1 MVEFITL
8 CSQIDNDK
16 DTPVAQKMFWSK
28 IIQVVTKNG
37 KQTAIYREYPDL
49 DVYYE
54 DLLRINE
61 STYKGVMADL
71 VEKSKK
77 TPIENMIDDANKAV
91 APTTPV
97 DETPVAPEAPAAPAI
112 PSTPDMLVNTG
123 KTIAMSP
130 IAIDTPIAPEV
141 PEVNEQVQTT
151 QAPIIERA
159 KTKTMKKQVNVGAN
173 RQAGFA
179 EAIVLGVVVLVYIA
193 IIVNLIIR
201 LK

>member
-16 DTPVAQKMFWSK
+16 VTSVEQKMFWSK

-54 DLLRINE
+54 DLLRIDE
-61 STYKGVMADL
+61 STYSAVMADL

-77 TPIENMIDDANKAV
+77 TPIENMIDDANKEV
-91 APTTPV
+91 ASTTPV
-97 DETPVAPEAPAAPAI
+97 DETPVAPEAPAI

-130 IAIDTPIAPEV
+130 ITIDTPTALEV

-151 QAPIIERA
+151 QAPTIERA

-179 EAIVLGVVVLVYIA
+179 EVIVLAVVVLVYIA

>member
-1 MVEFITL
+1 MVEFMTL
-8 CSQIDNDK
+8 VSQIDNDK
-16 DTPVAQKMFWSK
+16 VTPDERKKYWGSIVK
-28 IIQVVTKNG
+28 VVKKNG
-37 KQTAIYREYPDL
+37 KEIAVYKDHPEL
-49 DVYYE
+49 EVYYK

-61 STYKGVMADL
+61 STYNTVMADL
-71 VEKSKK
+71 LEGINKTSTESKETVPV
-77 TPIENMIDDANKAV
+77 TPI
-91 APTTPV
+91 PSPV

-130 IAIDTPIAPEV
+130 ITIDTPTALEV

-151 QAPIIERA
+151 QAPTIERA
-159 KTKTMKKQVNVGAN
+159 KTKTMKKQVNIGAN
-173 RQAGFA
+173 RQAGFV

>member
-16 DTPVAQKMFWSK
+16 VTPVEQKMFWSK

-37 KQTAIYREYPDL
+37 KQTAIYRKYPDL

-61 STYKGVMADL
+61 STYDTVMADL

-77 TPIENMIDDANKAV
+77 TPIENMIDDANKEVVPLA
-91 APTTPV
+91 PV

-130 IAIDTPIAPEV
+130 ITIDTPTVLEV
-141 PEVNEQVQTT
+141 SEVNEQVQTT
-151 QAPIIERA
+151 QAPTIERA

-179 EAIVLGVVVLVYIA
+179 EVIVLAVVVLVYIA

>member
-1 MVEFITL
+1 MVEFMTL

-16 DTPVAQKMFWSK
+16 VTPVEKKMFWSK

-37 KQTAIYREYPDL
+37 KETAIYRKYPDL

-54 DLLRINE
+54 DLLRIDE
-61 STYKGVMADL
+61 STYDTVMADL

-77 TPIENMIDDANKAV
+77 TPIENMIDDANKEV

-97 DETPVAPEAPAAPAI
+97 DESPVAPETPAI

-130 IAIDTPIAPEV
+130 ITIDTPTALEV

-151 QAPIIERA
+151 QAPTIERA
-159 KTKTMKKQVNVGAN
+159 KTKTMKKQVNIGIN

-179 EAIVLGVVVLVYIA
+179 EVIVLAVVVLVYIA

>member
-1 MVEFITL
+1 MVEFMTL

-16 DTPVAQKMFWSK
+16 VTPVEQKMFWSK

-37 KQTAIYREYPDL
+37 KQTAIYRKYPDL

-54 DLLRINE
+54 DLLRIDE
-61 STYKGVMADL
+61 STYDTVMADL

-77 TPIENMIDDANKAV
+77 TPIENMIDDANKVV
-91 APTTPV
+91 ASTTPV
-97 DETPVAPEAPAAPAI
+97 DETPVVPEAPVI

-130 IAIDTPIAPEV
+130 ITIDTPTALEV

-151 QAPIIERA
+151 QAPTIERA
-159 KTKTMKKQVNVGAN
+159 KTKTMKKQINVGAN

-179 EAIVLGVVVLVYIA
+179 EVIVLAVVVLVYIA

>member
-16 DTPVAQKMFWSK
+16 VTPVEQKMFWSK

-61 STYKGVMADL
+61 STYDTVMADL

-77 TPIENMIDDANKAV
+77 TPIENMIDDANKTV
-91 APTTPV
+91 ASTTPV

-130 IAIDTPIAPEV
+130 ITIDTPTVLEV
-141 PEVNEQVQTT
+141 SEVNEQVQTT
-151 QAPIIERA
+151 QAPTIERA

-179 EAIVLGVVVLVYIA
+179 EVIVLAVVVLVYIA

>member
-16 DTPVAQKMFWSK
+16 DTPVEQKMFWSK

-61 STYKGVMADL
+61 STYDTVMADL

-77 TPIENMIDDANKAV
+77 TPIENMIDDANKEV
-91 APTTPV
+91 ASTTPV
-97 DETPVAPEAPAAPAI
+97 DETPVAPETPAAPAI

-130 IAIDTPIAPEV
+130 ITIDTPTALEV

-151 QAPIIERA
+151 QAPTIERA